1 MFTLDELA
9 ETIAQ
14 RADADPKVSYT
25 RSLLD
30 KGAAHCA
37 RKFAEEAIELTIA
50 AAVEGED
57 AVRAEAADVLYH
69 LLVVLRARGVPFASV
84 LANWKAAPGK
94 ADTRNGVAKGLTLSR
109 APEVS
114 RDRKSCRPRARIPV
128 LE

>member
-9 ETIAQ
+9 ETIAR
-14 RADADPKVSYT
+14 RASASAEGSYT

-50 AAVEGED
+50 AAAEDED

-84 LANWKAAPGK
+84 MGELEGRTRQGGHAEKASRK
-94 ADTRNGVAKGLTLSR
+94 A
-109 APEVS
+109 
-114 RDRKSCRPRARIPV
+114 
-128 LE
+128 